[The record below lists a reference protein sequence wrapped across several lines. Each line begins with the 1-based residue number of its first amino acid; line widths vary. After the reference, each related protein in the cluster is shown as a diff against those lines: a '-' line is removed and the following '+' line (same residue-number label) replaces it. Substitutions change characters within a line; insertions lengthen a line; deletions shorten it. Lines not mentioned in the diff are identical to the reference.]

1 MLTPPSNASGLTRS
15 SPLSSTEA
23 ELPGE
28 LLAHITPLSPPVA
41 AKVRENVFGR
51 PGVRTTVA
59 SISSS
64 RSRGSAR
71 IAAGVRGSSQGG
83 DEARVNW
90 VAQTSSLPLA
100 GSSAAQTTQLCP
112 LASVERSLSFSSIAV
127 DVSWNSEAVERS

>member
-1 MLTPPSNASGLTRS
+1 M
-15 SPLSSTEA
+15 SSTQL

-28 LLAHITPLSPPVA
+28 LLAHSTPLSPSVA
-41 AKVRENVFGR
+41 AKVRENWFGR

-64 RSRGSAR
+64 RSRGSAQ
-71 IAAGVRGSSQGG
+71 IASGVRGSSQGG

-90 VAQTSSLPLA
+90 VAQTSSLPVA
-100 GSSAAQTTQLCP
+100 ASSAAQTTQLWP

-127 DVSWNSEAVERS
+127 VVSRNSEAVARS